1 MITLDLHIHS
11 FYSRCSILSFR
22 KIYEECRKKGIGGIA
37 ITDHDRIDGAFYF
50 KKNFSIPVI
59 IGEEISTKEGHLI
72 GLFLNRVIP
81 RGMSLKES
89 IDAIKK
95 QGGLVY
101 IPHPL
106 DWTRHGL
113 PWQSIISVWRD
124 IDVIEVFNSR
134 TWLPLIEK
142 KIRALS
148 HKYNLTQ
155 IAASDAHSPAEMG
168 KGLIEI
174 SRFPQDSPDLLRL
187 LKDSRIIKKEKTPFY
202 QSSFVGHGAKI
213 LHFAQQGPNYHQ
225 D

>member
-1 MITLDLHIHS
+1 MITLGLHIHS
-11 FYSRCSILSFR
+11 FYSRCSILSF
-22 KIYEECRKKGIGGIA
+22 KEIYEECRKKGIGGIA
-37 ITDHDRIDGAFYF
+37 ITDHDRIDGALYF
-50 KKNFSIPVI
+50 QKNFSIPVI

-72 GLFLNRVIP
+72 GLFLNRIIP
-81 RGMSLKES
+81 RGMSLKKS
-89 IDAIKK
+89 IGAIKE

-106 DWTRHGL
+106 DWTRRGL
-113 PWQSIISVWRD
+113 SLQDIIDVRQD
-124 IDVIEVFNSR
+124 IDMIEVFNSR

-142 KIRALS
+142 KIRTFS
-148 HKYNLTQ
+148 HEYNLIQ

-168 KGLIEI
+168 RGLIRV
-174 SRFPQDSPDLLRL
+174 SRFPQDSSDLRRL

-202 QSSFVGHGAKI
+202 QSSFVSYGAKI